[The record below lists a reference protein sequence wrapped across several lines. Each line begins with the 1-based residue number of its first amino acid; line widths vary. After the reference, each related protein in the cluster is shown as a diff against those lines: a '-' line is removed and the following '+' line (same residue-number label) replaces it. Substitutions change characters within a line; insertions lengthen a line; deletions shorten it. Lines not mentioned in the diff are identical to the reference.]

1 MSIKSLLYFL
11 IIIFFVGQNSYAQVS
26 SEKNTKE
33 EQKYHNKQ
41 NSKFVSQVTSIQEQ
55 IQSIRQDR
63 SLSEGEKRTKIKPL
77 FDEMKK
83 LRAANVA
90 DRQWQDKEEKMAS
103 TEKVTS
109 TEKVATNKEPKNP
122 SKYARKKIKRLQK
135 EINRIKKDGSLTEA
149 EKRAKLDP
157 IFKEMMALKTG
168 KQMSKD
174 VATAPEGR
182 ILKSGPAKADAEE
195 GAQEKWKADRAAER
209 KAKMDKELG
218 ARKAKREKAREK
230 REKNIATWKA
240 KAREEKDTMEATTK
254 TPKRPNAKKTIGAMS
269 AAKPKPKGSAKV
281 RQTDIAVAKPKP
293 DRAKPAKTAA
303 AKPKAESKTMA
314 DTKTSKI
321 MKHDPLA
328 VSDEPIT
335 SSSNQKK
342 ASSSRMMQRLKSM
355 SDRLIVLK
363 EKGAINPV
371 HFERKMA
378 HIRKVRERF
387 LKP

>member
-41 NSKFVSQVTSIQEQ
+41 NSKFVSQVKSIQEQ

-63 SLSEGEKRTKIKPL
+63 SLSEGEKRTKVKPL

-90 DRQWQDKEEKMAS
+90 NRQWQEKEGKMAS
-103 TEKVTS
+103 TEKVT
-109 TEKVATNKEPKNP
+109 TNKESKNS

-135 EINRIKKDGSLTEA
+135 EINRIKKDSSLTEA

-157 IFKEMMALKTG
+157 IFKEMMALKNG

-182 ILKSGPAKADAEE
+182 ILKSGPAKAAAEE

-240 KAREEKDTMEATTK
+240 KAREEKDKMETTTK

-293 DRAKPAKTAA
+293 DRAKPAKATG